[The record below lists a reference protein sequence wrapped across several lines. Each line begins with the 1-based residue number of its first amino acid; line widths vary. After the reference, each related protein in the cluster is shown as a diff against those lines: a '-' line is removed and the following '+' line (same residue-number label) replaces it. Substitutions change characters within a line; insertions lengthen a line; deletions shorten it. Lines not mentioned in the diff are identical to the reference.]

1 MANNITTAAAINK
14 EALKILE
21 GTIGQS
27 YTYNP
32 TSSMTLDAKVGIGL
46 GAAVGGAYQNPPAL
60 SFHEQN
66 EEIARLEVKD
76 GKVVFSGSMD
86 AAAKRLMEMVSRDCE
101 GYVTS
106 TVHDRSMQLY
116 TRLMNALLHESTH
129 ELYTKEERLVVL
141 TCLQRVKQVIDGK
154 PFNATPI
161 FSQP

>member
-14 EALKILE
+14 EALNILE
-21 GTIGQS
+21 STIGQS

-32 TSSMTLDAKVGIGL
+32 ASSMTIDAKGGIGI

-60 SFHEQN
+60 SFHEKG
-66 EEIARLEVKD
+66 EEVARLEVKD

-86 AAAKRLMEMVSRDCE
+86 VATKRLMEVVSRDCE
-101 GYVTS
+101 GYVS
-106 TVHDRSMQLY
+106 RIVHDRSTQLY
-116 TRLMNALLHESTH
+116 TRLMNDLLHESTH